1 MQVKEFELS
10 SNFCLKIDYISAEW
24 RDFGWDKM
32 FFDLG
37 FGSGYMEIVRKLM
50 ETSKKIEAGYP

>member
-10 SNFCLKIDYISAEW
+10 SNFCLKNDYISAEW

-50 ETSKKIEAGYP
+50 ETSKKIEEGYP

>member
-1 MQVKEFELS
+1 
-10 SNFCLKIDYISAEW
+10 
-24 RDFGWDKM
+24 M

-37 FGSGYMEIVRKLM
+37 FGSGYMEIARKLM

>member
-1 MQVKEFELS
+1 VQVKEFELS

-24 RDFGWDKM
+24 RGFGWDKM
-32 FFDLG
+32 IFELG
-37 FGSGYMEIVRKLM
+37 FGSGYIEIVRKLM